1 MRPCR
6 ISSVAVSWTT
16 SLCII
21 YKVKRRNT
29 SSAFRFGTADKYTQ
43 CYAANNTH
51 KGTIF
56 TRNRKKTALSMSTR
70 ISNGNVRIKISWRPD
85 NVTLLAPPLLFVY
98 FVPGVAATIIFYTIL
113 VTGRQSN
120 ILPAVCDRKLLPS
133 GSLRCDEMFNT
144 SEHACAAGLSWIL
157 LILCPRT

>member
-1 MRPCR
+1 MITSQRMRLPFDFFFFVWWLCNYGTASQTDKHVRRQNVKLWANRDMRPCR

-70 ISNGNVRIKISWRPD
+70 ISNVNVRIKISWRPD

-113 VTGRQSN
+113 VTGR
-120 ILPAVCDRKLLPS
+120 
-133 GSLRCDEMFNT
+133 
-144 SEHACAAGLSWIL
+144 
-157 LILCPRT
+157 